1 MYINASLYL
10 YSYTLYAMHGA
21 SIIKALFLE
30 GMSSLYYNCF
40 AKTCFLKKIE
50 NRERA
55 MAMYHEKIT
64 ICVDSLN
71 PKKGKGRI
79 IHKMGSELRGELTF
93 PQPNLI
99 SKINPQ
105 KFLRAWDNL
114 PLYRLRVES
123 LLYCF

>member
-1 MYINASLYL
+1 
-10 YSYTLYAMHGA
+10 
-21 SIIKALFLE
+21 
-30 GMSSLYYNCF
+30 
-40 AKTCFLKKIE
+40 
-50 NRERA
+50 
-55 MAMYHEKIT
+55 MATGWMLMYHEKIT

-71 PKKGKGRI
+71 PKKGKGRMI

-93 PQPNLI
+93 PQLNLI

-105 KFLRAWDNL
+105 KVLRAWDNL

>member
-1 MYINASLYL
+1 M
-10 YSYTLYAMHGA
+10 
-21 SIIKALFLE
+21 
-30 GMSSLYYNCF
+30 
-40 AKTCFLKKIE
+40 FLKKIE

-93 PQPNLI
+93 PEPNLI
-99 SKINPQ
+99 MYFKNKSSKI
-105 KFLRAWDNL
+105 F
-114 PLYRLRVES
+114 ES
-123 LLYCF
+123 VGQTTFV

>member
-1 MYINASLYL
+1 M
-10 YSYTLYAMHGA
+10 
-21 SIIKALFLE
+21 
-30 GMSSLYYNCF
+30 
-40 AKTCFLKKIE
+40 FLKKKVE

-114 PLYRLRVES
+114 PLYWLRVES
-123 LLYCF
+123 LLYF